1 MRLVLC
7 ERYLNLSLKK
17 IDEFSNAIF
26 VTMSS
31 SSVTISSS
39 SWNTKLAC
47 LFRDVYV
54 RHVPRIDWGMAE
66 SPLRPKNKLSLLR
79 VVLVT
84 GMDRMSIMRVVV
96 YWPMF

>member
-1 MRLVLC
+1 MPYVDLPPSRHKNADHVVSRIGMRLVLC

-54 RHVPRIDWGMAE
+54 RHVPRIELGH
-66 SPLRPKNKLSLLR
+66 
-79 VVLVT
+79 
-84 GMDRMSIMRVVV
+84 G
-96 YWPMF
+96 